1 MLAAATAIVVSIA
14 MASPSLAAEP
24 PRPGCPE
31 DYARQGLTGA
41 ASSVVWGGEHL
52 PGAHIL
58 AKLPKNSILVR
69 TDMPGI
75 SGAAGVYTAMLQS
88 GLPEHADWL
97 DKAGMAFLGQMVP
110 GMALGPEGAL
120 AAGLY
125 GGAQSS
131 IGSLSEHLSPGSSG
145 LAVAKRAAINGMGNM
160 ALAGVTVLVIFGGA
174 AEAAIIVP
182 AMAGAGLISWA
193 STWISAAPALAPCP
207 PDSSTPTAGA
217 TCAVGTETITQMKYQ
232 VESARQANKSFN
244 YGAAQSA
251 MNSLMIK
258 VTSTCEAEA
267 VGSKPDSARTC
278 AEQKEILKNFRGT
291 VETACKTD
299 PVWCALS
306 KTTLHRVETKTNDVC
321 ERDRVANQ
329 PRAPRTKTTKR
340 APEPVS
346 VQPQPG
352 PSAADVAT
360 AVIIGAGIASAV
372 AGRPRGPVY
381 QQPRGAA
388 QPQGCHRGPDG
399 RIHCGRN

>member
-1 MLAAATAIVVSIA
+1 M
-14 MASPSLAAEP
+14 
-24 PRPGCPE
+24 
-31 DYARQGLTGA
+31 
-41 ASSVVWGGEHL
+41 
-52 PGAHIL
+52 
-58 AKLPKNSILVR
+58 
-69 TDMPGI
+69 
-75 SGAAGVYTAMLQS
+75 
-88 GLPEHADWL
+88 
-97 DKAGMAFLGQMVP
+97 
-110 GMALGPEGAL
+110 
-120 AAGLY
+120 
-125 GGAQSS
+125 
-131 IGSLSEHLSPGSSG
+131 SPGTSG

-160 ALAGVTVLVIFGGA
+160 ALAGVTVLVIFGSA

-182 AMAGAGLISWA
+182 AMAGAGLLSWA
-193 STWISAAPALAPCP
+193 STWIGAAPALVPCP
-207 PDSSTPTAGA
+207 PDSSPPPDA
-217 TCAVGTETITQMKYQ
+217 TCTVGKETITQMKYQ
-232 VESARQANKSFN
+232 MDSARTSGKSFN
-244 YGAAQSA
+244 YGAAQST

-258 VTSTCEAEA
+258 VTATCEAEA
-267 VGSKPDSARTC
+267 VGSNPDSARTC
-278 AEQKEILKNFRGT
+278 AEQKDILKNFRGT

-340 APEPVS
+340 APEPVY
-346 VQPQPG
+346 VQPQTG